1 MTKYRMVV
9 LKSGL
14 LWQSY
19 DIFATDDATAK
30 DLAQQRFDELSRAR
44 VGGEAGHAEGP
55 AGVVNGEAP
64 GNTPLLTAA
73 HRQALLQIVESG
85 PIPAVHGVVRW
96 RLIAPWR
103 NGSSRNFAFRSELCP
118 STRLPDRRHADSASE
133 VRDPSMAISF
143 RTTSGDPKFP
153 PEMPASRCLGDC
165 HSLSVAFPS
174 QRDISFQWERGLSML
189 EIIHGLARWF
199 ANATR
204 IVSGSFFLSANK
216 QRIVTWRTRLRIVIL
231 C

>member
-96 RLIAPWR
+96 RLIDLAQWVFEEFRISIRAVSVHEIARPPTCR
-103 NGSSRNFAFRSELCP
+103 FRFGGTGSVHGDFFPHNFR
-118 STRLPDRRHADSASE
+118 
-133 VRDPSMAISF
+133 
-143 RTTSGDPKFP
+143 
-153 PEMPASRCLGDC
+153 
-165 HSLSVAFPS
+165 
-174 QRDISFQWERGLSML
+174 
-189 EIIHGLARWF
+189 
-199 ANATR
+199 
-204 IVSGSFFLSANK
+204 
-216 QRIVTWRTRLRIVIL
+216 
-231 C
+231 